1 VTGAAQMRRTFL
13 RYRPLLDQLNAC
25 FEDGPFAGLP
35 RGYFR
40 VALIDPP
47 WTFHA
52 WSHRGDGKGACQHYC
67 CQSLEEIIALP
78 VDQLMAPDAAIFL
91 WVVQPML
98 PEALCVTAAWG
109 FEYRTV
115 AFVWLKMPATW
126 SEGLF
131 PLRIRPRMGLGYHT
145 RSGSEQCW
153 LALRGK
159 GYKRQSMGVE
169 QVLFAPVREHSRKPD
184 EVAVRIEQLAGDVPR
199 IELFARE
206 QRPGWSAWGDQLRLN
221 LFGGAS

>member
-1 VTGAAQMRRTFL
+1 M
-13 RYRPLLDQLNAC
+13 LDQTHAR
-25 FEDGPFAGLP
+25 FEGGPFAGLP
-35 RGYFR
+35 RGHYR
-40 VALIDPP
+40 VALVDPP

-52 WSHRGDGKGACQHYC
+52 WSHRGEGKGACQHYR

-78 VDQLMAPDAAIFL
+78 VDQLMAQDAALFL

-98 PEALCVTAAWG
+98 PEALRVLAAWG

-115 AFVWLKMPATW
+115 AFVWLKMPRGWRKDET
-126 SEGLF
+126 

-153 LALRGK
+153 LALRGN
-159 GYKRQSMGVE
+159 GYKRQAMGVE
-169 QVLFAPVREHSRKPD
+169 QVLFAPIREHSRKPN
-184 EVAVRIEQLAGDVPR
+184 EVVKRIDQLVGDVPR

-206 QRPGWSAWGDQLRLN
+206 QSPGWSAWGDQVQLN
-221 LFGGAS
+221 LFGGRP